1 MPPAVPRGWWIITL
15 ALGMQY
21 LFPFE
26 PEARRNAPIEAASPK
41 QTVET
46 SALHIFIASY
56 IPIPTHSKVG
66 NENKRRPQDSLMEN
80 TGSSNNSHL

>member
-1 MPPAVPRGWWIITL
+1 
-15 ALGMQY
+15 MQY

-46 SALHIFIASY
+46 SALHNFIASY
-56 IPIPTHSKVG
+56 IPIPTCICKLVIRTKEG
-66 NENKRRPQDSLMEN
+66 P
-80 TGSSNNSHL
+80 